1 MGIFDI
7 GWIELFQVDNCPWN
21 EMMKFQRVDGK
32 WNINCL
38 VELEM
43 TSRSKMNCSF
53 KKIVWSVNEYH
64 PIPWHIENRKC
75 ESTLRA
81 QYHAKRGHC
90 SLIQTYIRW
99 RIRRL
104 EHSAL
109 RDPTH
114 VDVKYEHQHH
124 LGRLRNQKL
133 VGPAPLSVIKLKAG
147 EKVGFSTVCSNW
159 IKGGTFRTNLT
170 KSKTGENQQQKT
182 AQNSTVQVFRVP

>member
-1 MGIFDI
+1 MTKYVTQLQSEKSEQRQNKPKQLWQPDYFKFLRRTKFKPTIPNKRNGNVTNRIGSSPLPFLTTMGIFDI

-90 SLIQTYIRW
+90 SLIQTHMR
-99 RIRRL
+99 
-104 EHSAL
+104 
-109 RDPTH
+109 
-114 VDVKYEHQHH
+114 
-124 LGRLRNQKL
+124 
-133 VGPAPLSVIKLKAG
+133 
-147 EKVGFSTVCSNW
+147 
-159 IKGGTFRTNLT
+159 
-170 KSKTGENQQQKT
+170 
-182 AQNSTVQVFRVP
+182 